1 MVNIPDYFERAV
13 ALLASQFQLTN
24 PGGAYTNFQK
34 MLYAILTQAQQLN
47 TQEQLLQ
54 TMRSIDTAQGVQLD
68 GLGQILGLPRVPGQ
82 SDDSYREALQ
92 FQIFVN
98 MANGTPQDVIQVLE
112 FLTKASRV
120 WYYEIYPAAYGLTTN
135 GEIFPPN
142 PSDLYTAFQS
152 VSPAAVNLVAIVAT
166 YNTNPFVFS
175 SDPFDEQFYVNPSEI
190 DPLQRNP
197 FEVNPGAGLV
207 DLYIQ
212 RGETSNPD
220 FGGGFAEA
228 LGAYPNYTTDITG
241 AGQFSEAIQ
250 E

>member
-1 MVNIPDYFERAV
+1 MVNIPNYFERAV

-142 PSDLYTAFQS
+142 P
-152 VSPAAVNLVAIVAT
+152 
-166 YNTNPFVFS
+166 
-175 SDPFDEQFYVNPSEI
+175 
-190 DPLQRNP
+190 
-197 FEVNPGAGLV
+197 
-207 DLYIQ
+207 
-212 RGETSNPD
+212 
-220 FGGGFAEA
+220 
-228 LGAYPNYTTDITG
+228 
-241 AGQFSEAIQ
+241 
-250 E
+250 